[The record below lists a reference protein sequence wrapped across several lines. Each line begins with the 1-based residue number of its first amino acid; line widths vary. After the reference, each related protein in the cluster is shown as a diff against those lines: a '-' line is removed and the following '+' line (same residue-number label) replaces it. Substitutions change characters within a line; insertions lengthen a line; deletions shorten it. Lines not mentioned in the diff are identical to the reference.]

1 VGLRGPHAVARGSRP
16 RPQRFWKP
24 HVEPIATPG
33 RPPTS
38 TAARVRRHRERQKSG
53 KLVVMLELDADD
65 LEVLVEARLLDTR
78 SDCFNREAIAT
89 AVRKYLQKNRD
100 RR

>member
-1 VGLRGPHAVARGSRP
+1 MIPS
-16 RPQRFWKP
+16 
-24 HVEPIATPG
+24 
-33 RPPTS
+33 PTGGA
-38 TAARVRRHRERQKSG
+38 AARQRRCRERKRDG
-53 KLVVMLELDADD
+53 RLVVMLELDSDD